1 MHKDYDNIIFDLGDV
16 LLDYRWKEMLMDYG
30 FSENEAIR
38 LGRQLFDNELWS
50 KFDEG
55 IYSEE
60 EIVKAYV
67 ELYPQDKDAIEFF
80 IYHSEY
86 MHKPRIKVWR
96 KLEELKKAGYKLYL
110 LSNYPENM
118 FKKHTQYADFMPFLD
133 GVLVSYQVNLLKPD
147 LAIYK
152 ALIEK
157 YELNP
162 IRSIFFDDRQK
173 NVEGARAA
181 GLASERV
188 LSEDALIQMLDKFL

>member
-67 ELYPQDKDAIEFF
+67 ELYPSIIQSICISQGLRFGE
-80 IYHSEY
+80 S
-86 MHKPRIKVWR
+86 
-96 KLEELKKAGYKLYL
+96 L
-110 LSNYPENM
+110 
-118 FKKHTQYADFMPFLD
+118 
-133 GVLVSYQVNLLKPD
+133 
-147 LAIYK
+147 
-152 ALIEK
+152 
-157 YELNP
+157 
-162 IRSIFFDDRQK
+162 RS
-173 NVEGARAA
+173 
-181 GLASERV
+181 
-188 LSEDALIQMLDKFL
+188 